1 MKSTI
6 QAFSDAG
13 RLIRDLG
20 RFVWRRKVWWLV
32 PMLIVLLLAI
42 VLVVLGQTPLAPFIY
57 TLF

>member
-6 QAFSDAG
+6 QAFADGA
-13 RLIRDLG
+13 RLVGDLG

-32 PMLIVLLLAI
+32 PMLILLLLAI
-42 VLVVLGQTPLAPFIY
+42 VLTVLGQTPLAPFIY